1 VYVTGAWLLD
11 TYFTTLPNSMVNDEL
26 ALKQSPVALV
36 VVIGDVVPADAVA
49 KKVARRC
56 SDCLHWKWEALPP
69 GEKKSSISVPSF
81 DDLDKVDGIQVVVM
95 SFSSTISISAW
106 QSSDVPHK
114 AKLEKVWIHVEGVPH
129 TLWLFLGLWN
139 VGSLICKTMM
149 WISLVSDAGRLSIY
163 PGGHV

>member
-1 VYVTGAWLLD
+1 VFKAHIPSVYVTGAWLLD

-69 GEKKSSISVPSF
+69 MLLFP
-81 DDLDKVDGIQVVVM
+81 LCLAVDYG
-95 SFSSTISISAW
+95 SA
-106 QSSDVPHK
+106 
-114 AKLEKVWIHVEGVPH
+114 
-129 TLWLFLGLWN
+129 
-139 VGSLICKTMM
+139 
-149 WISLVSDAGRLSIY
+149 
-163 PGGHV
+163 